1 VNHPPDSTRS
11 SNASPPIVVGVTGAS
26 GALYAHRLINCLID
40 AGSVVH
46 LVVSPY
52 GRQLFADEMGIHDV
66 SDETILGRH
75 DDRLMQHSYR
85 DMSATI
91 ASGSL
96 ITAGMIVCPCSSNS
110 LAQIAAGMGDN
121 LLNRA
126 AQVTLKE
133 RRRLIVVPREA
144 PMSHLEIENCLR
156 LSAAGAIICPAA
168 PGFYMLPK
176 TIDDLVDFVVGKLLD
191 LIGVPHRLNVRWSGV
206 TAPQKSDGPQV
217 PRAAN
222 FPAATDH
229 NA

>member
-1 VNHPPDSTRS
+1 MTP
-11 SNASPPIVVGVTGAS
+11 SNAPTHASPPIVVGVTGAS

-40 AGSVVH
+40 AGTVVH

-66 SDETILGRH
+66 SGETILGRD
-75 DDRLMQHSYR
+75 DDRLIQHSYR
-85 DMSATI
+85 DMSAAI

-96 ITAGMIVCPCSSNS
+96 ITGGMIVCPCSSNS

-156 LSAAGAIICPAA
+156 LSAAGAIICPAS

-191 LIGVPHRLNVRWSGV
+191 LIGVSHQLNVRWSGV
-206 TAPQKSDGPQV
+206 TASKE
-217 PRAAN
+217 
-222 FPAATDH
+222 PAAP
-229 NA
+229 NAPAIPDVPTIAAADRDA